1 MPFWHFCEAKIKF
14 HSRILRGECAI
25 FGRNGILVCL
35 FGKMEIDLCPAFEP
49 VFIGFSVVLHA
60 ALGQIDFPFLRN
72 FTLRYYMKG
81 RSKNS
86 KGAHPKS
93 RKFKG
98 EKRRNESIKARS
110 TPFRSPPI
118 IPQCFSK
125 NHSKTRESKI
135 FSYRFLRFLSKM
147 ANKKDPKHPE
157 VLGSYNYFSVFVLF
171 EFLLCPTS
179 LLSKGTRNF
188 PKRQRKNQEWSRGA
202 RSTPFRSLQSQ
213 FRESPVYSVRR
224 NKKILRYC
232 LEFPR

>member
-1 MPFWHFCEAKIKF
+1 
-14 HSRILRGECAI
+14 
-25 FGRNGILVCL
+25 
-35 FGKMEIDLCPAFEP
+35 
-49 VFIGFSVVLHA
+49 
-60 ALGQIDFPFLRN
+60 
-72 FTLRYYMKG
+72 MKG
-81 RSKNS
+81 HAKNS
-86 KGAHPKS
+86 KGAQPKS

-179 LLSKGTRNF
+179 
-188 PKRQRKNQEWSRGA
+188 
-202 RSTPFRSLQSQ
+202 
-213 FRESPVYSVRR
+213 
-224 NKKILRYC
+224 
-232 LEFPR
+232 

>member
-1 MPFWHFCEAKIKF
+1 
-14 HSRILRGECAI
+14 
-25 FGRNGILVCL
+25 
-35 FGKMEIDLCPAFEP
+35 
-49 VFIGFSVVLHA
+49 
-60 ALGQIDFPFLRN
+60 
-72 FTLRYYMKG
+72 MKG

-157 VLGSYNYFSVFVLF
+157 VLGSYNYLPVVVLF

-179 LLSKGTRNF
+179 TVIQGQSKF
-188 PKRQRKNQEWSRGA
+188 SRKAKKKSRIVEG
-202 RSTPFRSLQSQ
+202 RSLHSVPLASKSIPRKSSL
-213 FRESPVYSVRR
+213 FRPAQQENSAIFLGISCGSRAR
-224 NKKILRYC
+224 GG
-232 LEFPR
+232 LEKNL

>member
-86 KGAHPKS
+86 KGAQPKS

-179 LLSKGTRNF
+179 
-188 PKRQRKNQEWSRGA
+188 SRYFNAAG
-202 RSTPFRSLQSQ
+202 
-213 FRESPVYSVRR
+213 
-224 NKKILRYC
+224 
-232 LEFPR
+232 

>member
-1 MPFWHFCEAKIKF
+1 
-14 HSRILRGECAI
+14 
-25 FGRNGILVCL
+25 
-35 FGKMEIDLCPAFEP
+35 MEIDLCPAFEP

-135 FSYRFLRFLSKM
+135 FSYRFLLSLSKM

-157 VLGSYNYFSVFVLF
+157 VLGSYNYLPVVVLF

-179 LLSKGTRNF
+179 AVQFSPLRIDDRAPIEVAVLQAVDEDLGGGDVCGNGNVVHVTDAQQVHLVRLAGL
-188 PKRQRKNQEWSRGA
+188 GA
-202 RSTPFRSLQSQ
+202 DGVA
-213 FRESPVYSVRR
+213 E
-224 NKKILRYC
+224 
-232 LEFPR
+232 EE

>member
-1 MPFWHFCEAKIKF
+1 MERLIRQIEAWKKETGHEVYIQKETAIQKDSYAMRGLLDIDTFHWEDLGHPQEHLFQQAHCRRKSRRMARHPASVQRLTAPCRTSDRRFCILTTWFWNNGLFEFACAWYSPLQFRWQIWNFGLPFWHFCEAKIKF

-98 EKRRNESIKARS
+98 EKQRNESR
-110 TPFRSPPI
+110 
-118 IPQCFSK
+118 
-125 NHSKTRESKI
+125 
-135 FSYRFLRFLSKM
+135 
-147 ANKKDPKHPE
+147 
-157 VLGSYNYFSVFVLF
+157 
-171 EFLLCPTS
+171 
-179 LLSKGTRNF
+179 
-188 PKRQRKNQEWSRGA
+188 
-202 RSTPFRSLQSQ
+202 
-213 FRESPVYSVRR
+213 
-224 NKKILRYC
+224 
-232 LEFPR
+232 

>member
-1 MPFWHFCEAKIKF
+1 
-14 HSRILRGECAI
+14 
-25 FGRNGILVCL
+25 
-35 FGKMEIDLCPAFEP
+35 MEIDLCPAFEP

-98 EKRRNESIKARS
+98 EKRRNESIKAHS

-157 VLGSYNYFSVFVLF
+157 
-171 EFLLCPTS
+171 
-179 LLSKGTRNF
+179 
-188 PKRQRKNQEWSRGA
+188 
-202 RSTPFRSLQSQ
+202 
-213 FRESPVYSVRR
+213 
-224 NKKILRYC
+224 
-232 LEFPR
+232 

>member
-1 MPFWHFCEAKIKF
+1 
-14 HSRILRGECAI
+14 
-25 FGRNGILVCL
+25 
-35 FGKMEIDLCPAFEP
+35 
-49 VFIGFSVVLHA
+49 
-60 ALGQIDFPFLRN
+60 
-72 FTLRYYMKG
+72 MKG

-125 NHSKTRESKI
+125 NHSKTRKSKI

-157 VLGSYNYFSVFVLF
+157 VLGSYNYLPVVVLF
-171 EFLLCPTS
+171 DFLLCPTS
-179 LLSKGTRNF
+179 LLSKGTRNYQE
-188 PKRQRKNQEWSRGA
+188 RQRKNQEWSRGA
-202 RSTPFRSLQSQ
+202 RSTPFRSLSGPFLKNPNSSRPARQKNSA
-213 FRESPVYSVRR
+213 
-224 NKKILRYC
+224 ILLRFFC
-232 LEFPR
+232 GSRARGGLEKTA

>member
-86 KGAHPKS
+86 KGAQPKS

-157 VLGSYNYFSVFVLF
+157 VLGSYNYLPVFVLF
-171 EFLLCPTS
+171 DFLLCPTS
-179 LLSKGTRNF
+179 
-188 PKRQRKNQEWSRGA
+188 
-202 RSTPFRSLQSQ
+202 
-213 FRESPVYSVRR
+213 
-224 NKKILRYC
+224 
-232 LEFPR
+232 